1 MRVFQRNKNKYF
13 LLILSSIIIFISL
26 PQKIFSQTIQNNAL
40 ESILNKC
47 LNEYNKT
54 NIKLDEI
61 TPKLKTIKFNII
73 LKVYFSQLK
82 NINKRFK
89 YDISKMEKYLNEKN
103 DKKFFETNNCDEYY
117 EKFENKY
124 NKTIKIY
131 YKFEK
136 LKNGLSKFFKI
147 FFISIF
153 IGIAIFSIFVLII
166 SIIVIKKQKKYYIL
180 QEEVTIEDGKEVEIK
195 NKLDNKPKFISDI
208 RSEKDRILGSTF
220 RTINQNLKNLL
231 KKFPK
236 KNNLK

>member
-61 TPKLKTIKFNII
+61 IPKLKTIKFNII
-73 LKVYFSQLK
+73 LKIYFSQLK

>member
-1 MRVFQRNKNKYF
+1 MKMFQININKYF

-26 PQKIFSQTIQNNAL
+26 PQKISSQKIQNNTL

-82 NINKRFK
+82 NINKRLK

-220 RTINQNLKNLL
+220 RSINQNLKNLL

>member
-73 LKVYFSQLK
+73 LKIYFSQLK

>member
-1 MRVFQRNKNKYF
+1 MKIFQINKNKYF

-26 PQKIFSQTIQNNAL
+26 PQKISSQKIQNNTL

-82 NINKRFK
+82 NINKRLK

-220 RTINQNLKNLL
+220 RSINQNLKNLL

>member
-1 MRVFQRNKNKYF
+1 MKMFQININKYF

-26 PQKIFSQTIQNNAL
+26 PQKISSQKIQNNTL
-40 ESILNKC
+40 ESILNKF
-47 LNEYNKT
+47 LKEYNKT

-82 NINKRFK
+82 NINKRLK
-89 YDISKMEKYLNEKN
+89 YYLYKMEKYLNEKN

-180 QEEVTIEDGKEVEIK
+180 QEEVTIEDGKEEEIK

>member
-1 MRVFQRNKNKYF
+1 MKMFQININKYF

-26 PQKIFSQTIQNNAL
+26 PQKISSQKIQNNTL

-82 NINKRFK
+82 NINKRLK

-208 RSEKDRILGSTF
+208 RSEKDRMLGSTV
-220 RTINQNLKNLL
+220 RSINQNLKNLL

>member
-1 MRVFQRNKNKYF
+1 MKMFQININKYF

-26 PQKIFSQTIQNNAL
+26 PQKISSQKIQNNTL

-82 NINKRFK
+82 NINKRLK

>member
-1 MRVFQRNKNKYF
+1 
-13 LLILSSIIIFISL
+13 
-26 PQKIFSQTIQNNAL
+26 
-40 ESILNKC
+40 
-47 LNEYNKT
+47 
-54 NIKLDEI
+54 
-61 TPKLKTIKFNII
+61 
-73 LKVYFSQLK
+73 
-82 NINKRFK
+82 
-89 YDISKMEKYLNEKN
+89 MEKYLNEKN

>member
-26 PQKIFSQTIQNNAL
+26 PQKISSQKIQNNTL

-73 LKVYFSQLK
+73 LKIYFSQLK

-103 DKKFFETNNCDEYY
+103 DKKFFETNNCDEYS

-195 NKLDNKPKFISDI
+195 NKLDKKPKFISDI